1 MGLIKRVNKGNE
13 SNWRSFSDIMTGLM
27 VIFMFIAISYINE
40 VEKKQEQRDIIF
52 QEFKATKE
60 ELFSELENSFKDD
73 FNEWE
78 VELDKDL
85 SIKFTNPEVLFESG
99 QTSIRPYFSTIL
111 NDFLPRYFDI
121 LLQDKYED
129 KIIEVRIEGHTD
141 AVPAPLFDRDP
152 YIGNIK
158 LSQQRSAN
166 VLKYFRLMDYYQN
179 LNSSKEQRLQFWLTA
194 NGLSYGRT
202 LDENKELTAISGK
215 PVNNSYSR
223 RVEFRIITSSENLVD
238 KVIKELSE

>member
-1 MGLIKRVNKGNE
+1 MGLTKRVNKGNE

-27 VIFMFIAISYINE
+27 VIFMFIDISYINE
-40 VEKKQEQRDIIF
+40 VEKKQQQRDIIF
-52 QEFKATKE
+52 EEFKATKE

-215 PVNNSYSR
+215 SVNNSYSR

>member
-1 MGLIKRVNKGNE
+1 MGLTKRVNKGNE

-40 VEKKQEQRDIIF
+40 VQKKQQQRDIIF
-52 QEFKATKE
+52 EEFKATKE

-111 NDFLPRYFDI
+111 NDLLPRYFDI

-202 LDENKELTAISGK
+202 LDENKELTRISGK
-215 PVNNSYSR
+215 SVNNSYSR
-223 RVEFRIITSSENLVD
+223 RVEFRIITSSE
-238 KVIKELSE
+238 KSC

>member
-1 MGLIKRVNKGNE
+1 MGLTKRVNKGNE

-40 VEKKQEQRDIIF
+40 VQKKQQQRDIIF
-52 QEFKATKE
+52 EEFKATKE

-202 LDENKELTAISGK
+202 LDENKELTAIRGK
-215 PVNNSYSR
+215 SVNNSYSR